1 MNVTLKQMRA
11 YIAVAQTG
19 SFAEASELIHLSQP
33 ALSLAIK
40 KLEECVGG
48 KLFFRTTRQLMLT
61 PEGEYFL
68 PIAKRLLAEWD
79 DAFTDLNN
87 LFSLS
92 RGQLIIA
99 AMPSFASSEL
109 PKHIKAFHQLHSA
122 INIKVHDVIA
132 EDSVNMVRK
141 SKAEFAISFDPGE
154 NEDLLFEPL
163 FTDSFVAAL
172 PSGHS
177 LLDKPTLQWCDIAKL
192 PYIALQRPSSI
203 RNLVDSALQDNDIYL
218 NVEFETNH
226 LATIGQLIATG
237 LGVSAMPSLYSEQL
251 KYIHVECRPLTS
263 PVVSRRVGII
273 TKRRSEL
280 SAPAMKFKQLI
291 QLSYSK

>member
-1 MNVTLKQMRA
+1 MNATLKQVRA
-11 YIAVAQTG
+11 YIAVAKTG

-99 AMPSFASSEL
+99 AMPSFASCEL
-109 PKHIKAFHQLHSA
+109 PKLTRSARFGPTRASGRPCVAFKASRVNDASTSTSKSEALDCQ
-122 INIKVHDVIA
+122 KVGHRPEYA
-132 EDSVNMVRK
+132 
-141 SKAEFAISFDPGE
+141 
-154 NEDLLFEPL
+154 
-163 FTDSFVAAL
+163 
-172 PSGHS
+172 SG
-177 LLDKPTLQWCDIAKL
+177 
-192 PYIALQRPSSI
+192 
-203 RNLVDSALQDNDIYL
+203 
-218 NVEFETNH
+218 
-226 LATIGQLIATG
+226 
-237 LGVSAMPSLYSEQL
+237 
-251 KYIHVECRPLTS
+251 
-263 PVVSRRVGII
+263 RV
-273 TKRRSEL
+273 
-280 SAPAMKFKQLI
+280 PN
-291 QLSYSK
+291 